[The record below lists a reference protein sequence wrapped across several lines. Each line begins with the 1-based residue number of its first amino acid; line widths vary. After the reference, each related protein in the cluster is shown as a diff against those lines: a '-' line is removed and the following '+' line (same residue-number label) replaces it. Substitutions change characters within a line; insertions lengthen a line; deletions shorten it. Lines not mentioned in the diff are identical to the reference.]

1 MSPEAR
7 GYIAHSGTDSEA
19 IFDVDDGPMMRKREL
34 VMNVCVVQVLL
45 SFAMLANARRSPALA
60 VLQPFFLAAGVLGYL
75 GARRCNA
82 LMVAAHFL
90 GSAGLSLVF
99 MIFILAEAFLQQ
111 SNKDL
116 LFFVL
121 NFPMDLFL
129 LTTSGA
135 SVVLWLALTRLR
147 RQLRIRRQ
155 QVREQFQAQGR
166 GDDGS
171 RIRGSPDA
179 SQRDGPIFAGG
190 PPNEVPLSA
199 ADRAQRSLTS
209 DLLCPITLE
218 TMRDPVIAGDGHSY
232 EVGTRVRVLDVCA
245 REGRSTGMR
254 VRVCACACVCGRRA
268 RARAD
273 GRAGGRAL
281 LALLAPHTAPRVSRP
296 ISRPDAIPRIAPA
309 ESRHP
314 RVVCAQRDAI
324 ERWLRN
330 HRTSPLTG
338 RALPHSNVIANHRCA
353 HCGPRPCVHPTAAP
367 ARTHPLARAPLPSL
381 PCQPRSGPQPCAMAA
396 RRLRALIEDLNSH
409 QLVHQPDLARP
420 IDQGAPPAGPP
431 AVPMMVEAMDQLESL
446 PREAVQRPPLAA
458 QDGVAA
464 APPAAWPEI
473 ELPAISVLPAAAPA
487 EHVSRDDG
495 L

>member
-1 MSPEAR
+1 MSPTSR
-7 GYIAHSGTDSEA
+7 GYVAHSGSESEN

-60 VLQPFFLAAGVLGYL
+60 VLQPFFLAAGVLGYM

-82 LMVAAHFL
+82 LLVAAHFL

-155 QVREQFQAQGR
+155 QLREQFQAQGR

-171 RIRGSPDA
+171 RIRPSDA
-179 SQRDGPIFAGG
+179 TQHEGQALSSGPVSDA
-190 PPNEVPLSA
+190 PLSA
-199 ADRAQRSLTS
+199 ADRAHRSLTS

-232 EVGTRVRVLDVCA
+232 EVGVVGTCGGYVWWVRVEGVCDHF
-245 REGRSTGMR
+245 R
-254 VRVCACACVCGRRA
+254 
-268 RARAD
+268 D
-273 GRAGGRAL
+273 GRAWRAL
-281 LALLAPHTAPRVSRP
+281 VCVCTRTYAVRAAFVRHTHERCPLRAAADCCCLSCAPHLT
-296 ISRPDAIPRIAPA
+296 
-309 ESRHP
+309 
-314 RVVCAQRDAI
+314 CAQRDAI

-338 RALPHSNVIANHRCA
+338 RALPHSNVIANHR
-353 HCGPRPCVHPTAAP
+353 
-367 ARTHPLARAPLPSL
+367 
-381 PCQPRSGPQPCAMAA
+381 
-396 RRLRALIEDLNSH
+396 
-409 QLVHQPDLARP
+409 
-420 IDQGAPPAGPP
+420 
-431 AVPMMVEAMDQLESL
+431 
-446 PREAVQRPPLAA
+446 
-458 QDGVAA
+458 
-464 APPAAWPEI
+464 
-473 ELPAISVLPAAAPA
+473 
-487 EHVSRDDG
+487 
-495 L
+495 